1 MEERLT
7 ELIQKK
13 FLTRKEMFEIYLTE
27 GQIKRLYAIGYKK
40 GYSKDYMA
48 KLVNAKYKKS
58 IEDLSKEE
66 YDYICNTLGE

>member
-27 GQIKRLYAIGYKK
+27 GISMENN
-40 GYSKDYMA
+40 GYSGSFVGYHWATVAD
-48 KLVNAKYKKS
+48 
-58 IEDLSKEE
+58 EEEE
-66 YDYICNTLGE
+66 YDIYFKIEE

>member
-27 GQIKRLYAIGYKK
+27 GISIENN
-40 GYSKDYMA
+40 GYSEIYMPYYWCTIYIGD
-48 KLVNAKYKKS
+48 K
-58 IEDLSKEE
+58 E
-66 YDYICNTLGE
+66 YDVYFK